1 MRPFLMLWQNSLSI
15 LGIVAIAF
23 CASGCVQ
30 RHVGRPA
37 ISSEGA
43 EILFGSSHE
52 SAGDLYS
59 FNLKSLRLTRLTS
72 RTPPSDWPSVSP
84 DGRSIAF
91 CSRASSSGGWHI
103 SLMDIQSRHQAQL
116 TCGETSDIGPSF
128 SRDGKH
134 IVFARASRYRPY
146 SMGGMVWDHWDIW
159 VMGSD
164 GSNPIRL
171 THGDYY
177 GIDPPY
183 FSPDG
188 NKIVFGATPFEDRDT
203 TNHLF
208 ILELGADMAAKAL
221 TQIPSKSYDAQP
233 SFAPDGER
241 IAFISRRVSRAA
253 PYDYEIWT
261 ADLDGGHPRQVT
273 HNQSLNMFPI
283 FSPDGTHIYFV
294 SDPTRTNACELWQIA
309 SDGSEPRR
317 LIPRRGGQR
326 QVALPP

>member
-1 MRPFLMLWQNSLSI
+1 MRPFMMLWQRSLSI
-15 LGIVAIAF
+15 LGIVAIAV

-37 ISSEGA
+37 ISPEGA
-43 EILFGSSHE
+43 DLLFGSNQE
-52 SAGDLYS
+52 SAGELYS
-59 FNLKSLRLTRLTS
+59 LSLNSLRLTRLTS
-72 RTPPSDWPSVSP
+72 SAPPIDWPYASP

-103 SLMDIQSRHQAQL
+103 SLLDPQSRHQTQL
-116 TCGETSDIGPSF
+116 TRGETSDVGPSF

-164 GSNPIRL
+164 GSNPTRL

-188 NKIVFGATPFEDRDT
+188 HKIVFGATPFEDSDP

-208 ILELGADMAAKAL
+208 ILELGADLAVKAV

-241 IAFISRRVSRAA
+241 IALISRRVSRTA
-253 PYDYEIWT
+253 PYDYEVWT
-261 ADLDGGHPRQVT
+261 SDVDGGNPRQVT
-273 HNQSLNMFPI
+273 HNQSLNTFPA
-283 FSPDGTHIYFV
+283 FSPDGTQIYFL
-294 SDPTRTNACELWQIA
+294 SDPTRRNAAELWQIG

-317 LIPRRGGQR
+317 LFP
-326 QVALPP
+326 